1 MSDLKQDLEN
11 TKKLLLERELQ
22 YQKDLG
28 IFLDTIDLAQI
39 VIDGLNENGNMKLNP
54 DDNHVEKILEA
65 LEKNDGFCPCRA
77 EKNKDTVCPCK
88 KMREENKCC
97 CKLYVM
103 R

>member
-1 MSDLKQDLEN
+1 MSNLTENLRETKQFVEKFIS
-11 TKKLLLERELQ
+11 TM
-22 YQKDLG
+22 
-28 IFLDTIDLAQI
+28 DLAES
-39 VIDGLNENGNMKLNP
+39 VVEALNVNGNMKLNP
-54 DDNHVEKILEA
+54 DEKHVQKIYDA

-77 EKNKDTVCPCK
+77 EKNEDTVCPCK

>member
-1 MSDLKQDLEN
+1 MSNLQEDLEN

-22 YQKDLG
+22 YQKDMET
-28 IFLDTIDLAQI
+28 FLDTIDLAQS
-39 VIDGLNENGNMKLNP
+39 VISGLNENGNMKLNP
-54 DDNHVEKILEA
+54 DDDHVEKILKA
-65 LEKNDGFCPCRA
+65 LDKNDGFCPCRV
-77 EKNKDTVCPCK
+77 EKNEDTFCPCK